1 MAGLLQRVEATEDVI
16 AVDVGDA
23 QLVAVAG
30 DQVAGC
36 GGQPARVE
44 PSGVDD
50 EADPV
55 GDEVLERGVQVL
67 QERGRVALGG
77 IFGPGLAEDEHR
89 DLGEVVTGE
98 DVDAAGSGHVGH
110 GRGAVAV
117 EAGAVPDADRTL
129 PPSGRGGHG
138 VAPAVLLTHAV
149 PSNPSSPEGLSS
161 MSSRVKLSPSAAVTR
176 AVYARSAGA

>member
-1 MAGLLQRVEATEDVI
+1 MTRPVMTMSAPLLERAGDAEPAEVRVGGQWPMRPGRQWLAAGQVRQCVARLLQRVEATEDVV

-30 DQVAGC
+30 GQVAGC
-36 GGQPARVE
+36 DGQPGGVE

-50 EADPV
+50 EPDPV
-55 GDEVLERGVQVL
+55 GDEVVERGVEVL

-77 IFGPGLAEDEHR
+77 VFGPGLAEDEHR
-89 DLGEVVTGE
+89 DLGQVVAGE

-117 EAGAVPDADRTL
+117 EAGAVPDADGTL
-129 PPSGRGGHG
+129 
-138 VAPAVLLTHAV
+138 
-149 PSNPSSPEGLSS
+149 
-161 MSSRVKLSPSAAVTR
+161 SRCSR
-176 AVYARSAGA
+176 R

>member
-1 MAGLLQRVEATEDVI
+1 MAGLLQRVEATEDVV

-55 GDEVLERGVQVL
+55 GDEVLERGVQVRAGTWRRSPWWDL
-67 QERGRVALGG
+67 WPGPCRG
-77 IFGPGLAEDEHR
+77 
-89 DLGEVVTGE
+89 
-98 DVDAAGSGHVGH
+98 
-110 GRGAVAV
+110 
-117 EAGAVPDADRTL
+117 
-129 PPSGRGGHG
+129 
-138 VAPAVLLTHAV
+138 
-149 PSNPSSPEGLSS
+149 
-161 MSSRVKLSPSAAVTR
+161 
-176 AVYARSAGA
+176 

>member
-1 MAGLLQRVEATEDVI
+1 MGPGGQWLPGRHVRQCVSLFLERVEATEDVVT
-16 AVDVGDA
+16 VDVGDA
-23 QLVAVAG
+23 QVMAVAG

-36 GGQPARVE
+36 DGQPGGVE

-50 EADPV
+50 EPDPV

-77 IFGPGLAEDEHR
+77 VFGPGLAEDEHR
-89 DLGEVVTGE
+89 DLGQVVAGE

-129 PPSGRGGHG
+129 P
-138 VAPAVLLTHAV
+138 V
-149 PSNPSSPEGLSS
+149 
-161 MSSRVKLSPSAAVTR
+161 SRR
-176 AVYARSAGA
+176 